1 MNDLHFNI
9 ELPDNLK
16 LCGTIDR
23 GGAGRIFR
31 VKDITGKMLALK
43 IVNSRWQDKELA
55 ALTILR
61 DLPCHQSLVQ
71 IFQVGTLPD
80 GRIFYTME
88 LADNQ
93 SGKPESEYIPDTLA
107 NRINAG
113 GMPFE
118 QIIEIFIEIAKGAS
132 HLHKY
137 GLAHG
142 DIKPENIV
150 FINSIPKLADFGT
163 LAAKGDSGTAGFI
176 VDDPV
181 SAADRDCYALAKSL
195 YCTWS
200 RLDVSEY
207 PSLPEKFVPKEARLI
222 RKIYHRGCSAI
233 ARRRF
238 ASAEEFI
245 VALKKIDKRFH
256 KQPKRK
262 IIALICFFFLAVIML
277 SAFILSRI
285 SEKSPPG
292 NSGVNHS
299 EIALMNNFLRAGNE
313 LPDDLSGI
321 RPFRHI
327 FESLNEK
334 ELVTLDKAKVQWF
347 KHFYNDLDHFKKLHA
362 KIIAEKD
369 LSKQLFLYNTMEY
382 KKLYLSLHSRR
393 MDFDHVF
400 VHKILRLPGKL

>member
-163 LAAKGDSGTAGFI
+163 LAAKGDSGTAGFM

-222 RKIYHRGCSAI
+222 RSVYHKGCSPLAI
-233 ARRRF
+233 RRF
-238 ASAEEFI
+238 SSGEEFI
-245 VALKKIDKRFH
+245 AALEKIEERFH
-256 KQPKRK
+256 KYPKRK
-262 IIALICFFFLAVIML
+262 IIALICFFCLAAIVSVAL
-277 SAFILSRI
+277 ILHGKPEKFPVVKSGIDQAEI
-285 SEKSPPG
+285 S
-292 NSGVNHS
+292 
-299 EIALMNNFLRAGNE
+299 LMNNSLRAGGE
-313 LPDDLSGI
+313 LPDDLDGI

-334 ELVTLDKAKVQWF
+334 ELAGLDAAKVQWF
-347 KHFYNDLDHFKKLHA
+347 KSFYNDLDHFKRLHA
-362 KIIAEKD
+362 EIIAEKD
-369 LSKQLFLYNTMEY
+369 LSKQLFLYKTKGY
-382 KKLYLSLHSRR
+382 KKSFISLNSRCR
-393 MDFDHVF
+393 DFDHLF
-400 VHKILRLPGKL
+400 VHQILILPGKL

>member
-334 ELVTLDKAKVQWF
+334 ELAGLDAAKVQWF
-347 KHFYNDLDHFKKLHA
+347 KSFYNDLDHFKRLHA
-362 KIIAEKD
+362 EIIAEKD
-369 LSKQLFLYNTMEY
+369 LSKQLFLYKTKGY
-382 KKLYLSLHSRR
+382 KKSFISLNSRC
-393 MDFDHVF
+393 MDFDHLF

>member
-1 MNDLHFNI
+1 MNGLHFKI
-9 ELPDNLK
+9 ELPDNLE
-16 LCGTIDR
+16 LTGGIDR
-23 GGAGRIFR
+23 GGAGSVFR
-31 VKDITGKMLALK
+31 VRDITGKMLALK
-43 IVNSRWQDKELA
+43 IVNPRWLDKEFS

-61 DLPCHQSLVQ
+61 DLPSHQSLVQ
-71 IFQVGTLPD
+71 IFQVGILPD
-80 GRIFYTME
+80 GRVFYTME
-88 LADNQ
+88 LADNISDQ
-93 SGKPESEYIPDTLA
+93 PNSEYIPDTLA
-107 NRINAG
+107 NRINTNG
-113 GMPFE
+113 LTFE
-118 QIIEIFIEIAKGAS
+118 QIIEIFIEIAKGTS
-132 HLHKY
+132 HLHKHN
-137 GLAHG
+137 LSHG

-150 FINSIPKLADFGT
+150 FINSVPKLADFGT
-163 LAAKGDSGTAGFI
+163 LAAGGSSGTAGFM
-176 VDDPV
+176 VDNPV
-181 SAADRDCYALAKSL
+181 SASDRDCYALAKSL
-195 YCTWS
+195 YCVWS
-200 RLDVSEY
+200 RRDVSEY

-222 RKIYHRGCSAI
+222 RSIYHKGCSPLAI
-233 ARRRF
+233 RRF
-238 ASAEEFI
+238 SSAEEFI

-277 SAFILSRI
+277 SAFISSRI

-292 NSGVNHS
+292 NSGVDHS

-362 KIIAEKD
+362 RIIAEKD